1 MELNKEE
8 IKGILVELGIVFC
21 FVAMTLIASVVIMM

>member
-21 FVAMTLIASVVIMM
+21 FVAMTFIASVVIMM